1 MASNNVTDLTLPRAH
16 TKADD
21 LVVLTKLRL
30 NALVVATTAGGYYM
44 ASPASVDMASLL
56 VTCLGTA
63 LVAGGAAAFNQVDER
78 DLDRLMVRTRQRPVA
93 EGRMSAGE
101 GRAIAAIFAVAG
113 LIILWFGT
121 NAIAALVALATLL
134 SYTVIYTPL
143 KRRSSLSTVVGA
155 VPGALPPLI
164 GWCAAQG
171 GHGGPVTAGVLA
183 NAAPWALFLL
193 MFLWQL
199 PHFLA
204 IAWMCRDDYARANL
218 PMLSVVDRDGRMTGR
233 QAVLWSATL
242 IPISELP
249 FLLNM
254 TGPLYA
260 VSALVLGL
268 AMLALAFRFLVHR
281 SHEHARALFLGS
293 IIYLPLLWIV
303 MVVGRH

>member
-1 MASNNVTDLTLPRAH
+1 MRTSDVTDITLPRAH
-16 TKADD
+16 TKVDD
-21 LVVLTKLRL
+21 LVLLTKIRL
-30 NALVVATTAGGYYM
+30 NALVGATTAGGYYM
-44 ASPASVDMASLL
+44 AAPKSVDAASLL

-63 LVAGGAAAFNQVDER
+63 LVASGAAAFNQVDER
-78 DLDRLMVRTRQRPVA
+78 DLDRLMVRTRLRPIA
-93 EGRMSAGE
+93 DGRMSAGE

-134 SYTVIYTPL
+134 SYTLIYTPL

-171 GHGGPVTAGVLA
+171 HAGQVTAGVLA
-183 NAAPWALFLL
+183 NAAPWSLFLL

-204 IAWMCRDDYARANL
+204 IAWMCRDDYARANM

-254 TGPLYA
+254 TGPIYA

-268 AMLALAFRFLVHR
+268 GMLALAFRFLIRR
-281 SHEHARALFLGS
+281 SNENARALFLGS

-303 MVVGRH
+303 MVVGRT

>member
-1 MASNNVTDLTLPRAH
+1 VSDVTDLTLPRAH
-16 TKADD
+16 TKVDD
-21 LVVLTKLRL
+21 LVLLTKVRL

-44 ASPASVDMASLL
+44 AAPASVDLASLL

-63 LVAGGAAAFNQVDER
+63 LVASGASAFNQVDER
-78 DLDRLMVRTRQRPVA
+78 DLDRLMVRTRLRPLA
-93 EGRMSAGE
+93 DGRMGAGE

-113 LIILWFGT
+113 LLILWFGT
-121 NAIAALVALATLL
+121 NATAALVALATLL

-143 KRRSSLSTVVGA
+143 KRRSSLATVVGA

-164 GWCAAQG
+164 GWCAASG
-171 GHGGPVTAGVLA
+171 DAGVVTASALA
-183 NAAPWALFLL
+183 HPAPWSLFLL

-204 IAWMCRDDYARANL
+204 IAWMYRDDYARANL
-218 PMLSVVDRDGRMTGR
+218 PMLPVVDTDGQMTGR
-233 QAVLWSATL
+233 QAVLWAATL

-249 FLLNM
+249 FLLNL
-254 TGPLYA
+254 TGPVYA

-268 AMLALAFRFLVHR
+268 GLLALACRFLIR
-281 SHEHARALFLGS
+281 RTNENARTLFLGS

-303 MVVGRH
+303 MVAGRT

>member
-1 MASNNVTDLTLPRAH
+1 MTSNNVTDLTLPRAH
-16 TKADD
+16 TKVDD
-21 LVVLTKLRL
+21 FVLLTKIRL

-44 ASPASVDMASLL
+44 AAPKSVDAASLL

-63 LVAGGAAAFNQVDER
+63 LVASGAAAFNQVDER
-78 DLDRLMVRTRQRPVA
+78 DLDRLMMRTRHRPVA
-93 EGRMSAGE
+93 EGRMSSAE

-113 LIILWFGT
+113 LIILWVGT

-134 SYTVIYTPL
+134 SYNLIYTPL

-171 GHGGPVTAGVLA
+171 ATGPVTGGVLA
-183 NAAPWALFLL
+183 NAAPWSLFLL

-254 TGPLYA
+254 TGPIYA

-268 AMLALAFRFLVHR
+268 GMLALAFRFLVRR
-281 SHEHARALFLGS
+281 SHENARALFLGS